1 MIYALRLTA
10 DEINGV
16 EVNEKLTYA
25 AAADDSGCLTIIDIK
40 SRKIHKVCVRF
51 LPLCCTWCNDVG
63 LDAELGGK
71 RGYLRHSGLFGTVYK
86 SCCVDGECLS

>member
-1 MIYALRLTA
+1 MQASFALCLTA
-10 DEINGV
+10 DEINGI

-51 LPLCCTWCNDVG
+51 LPFYCTGEMMLDLMGNWVGSGATCN
-63 LDAELGGK
+63 
-71 RGYLRHSGLFGTVYK
+71 TV
-86 SCCVDGECLS
+86 CLS